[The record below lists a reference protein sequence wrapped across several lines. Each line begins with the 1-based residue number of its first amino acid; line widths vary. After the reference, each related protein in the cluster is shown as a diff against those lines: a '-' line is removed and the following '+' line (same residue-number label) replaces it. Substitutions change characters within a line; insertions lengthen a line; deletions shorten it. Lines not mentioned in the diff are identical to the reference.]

1 MTIRIDHLRLA
12 FGRRDALLVAVVAIA
27 ALSPLPA
34 ALHAGQRSSSSGP
47 ERVTV
52 NDNRHPGGSLA
63 GNVLTIRLEAR
74 MGQWFPD
81 GDDQPGLT
89 VKAFAVEG
97 GALQIP
103 GGSCAFPKARK
114 YAPSFTTAWTTRW
127 RSTACTH
134 APAPIPRTQA
144 PW

>member
-1 MTIRIDHLRLA
+1 M
-12 FGRRDALLVAVVAIA
+12 
-27 ALSPLPA
+27 LSWS
-34 ALHAGQRSSSSGP
+34 RSSRSLRSAVASGVARRSTFLLDGP

-89 VKAFAVEG
+89 VKAFGVEG
-97 GALQIP
+97 GPLQIP
-103 GGSCAFPKARK
+103 G
-114 YAPSFTTAWTTRW
+114 
-127 RSTACTH
+127 RSSA
-134 APAPIPRTQA
+134 
-144 PW
+144 